1 MGNIYDGLF
10 VQIGLVVMFLSLWG
24 ADTYMAF
31 IVLFLAKTDSEISFR
46 RVREHFVAFIEI
58 GKYLHV

>member
-1 MGNIYDGLF
+1 MG
-10 VQIGLVVMFLSLWG
+10 
-24 ADTYMAF
+24 F

-58 GKYLHV
+58 GKYLHECNP